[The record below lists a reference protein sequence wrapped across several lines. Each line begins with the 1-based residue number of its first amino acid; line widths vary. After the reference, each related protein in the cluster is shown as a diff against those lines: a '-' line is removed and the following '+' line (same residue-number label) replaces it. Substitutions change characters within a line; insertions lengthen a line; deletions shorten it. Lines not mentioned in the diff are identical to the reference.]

1 MRGTDFYRYVRNNP
15 TVFIDPTGLL
25 TLLPPDPLPNTIVC
39 NGHGGMRIQIGKP
52 GPSPQVAKCTGDC
65 VEVHEQSHL
74 ADAMASNPKICRGQA
89 DGVIIGFSNFDEQ
102 KSGEI
107 KAYTAELDCL
117 ESKMKARCKD
127 CLQPLIDAIL
137 NAQEHINDFKN
148 RTH

>member
-1 MRGTDFYRYVRNNP
+1 
-15 TVFIDPTGLL
+15 
-25 TLLPPDPLPNTIVC
+25 
-39 NGHGGMRIQIGKP
+39 
-52 GPSPQVAKCTGDC
+52 
-65 VEVHEQSHL
+65 
-74 ADAMASNPKICRGQA
+74 MASNPKICRGQA